1 MTPPTAASTGITDA
15 QWDQQVRARLAMSV
29 PELVPG
35 SPAVRAIRLWAEDVW
50 FVDLVG
56 GGRLVAKHQ
65 FYGVGTQGDP
75 YDLLQ
80 VEFNT
85 LRYLRARG
93 GAVPVAFGIDPGAQL
108 ILLEFVG
115 YRTLANVLAARV
127 DAATRQRL
135 GHRVLRELAHIEAQL
150 ADAQFDGPARV
161 IPGASIEDLT
171 SRWSAV
177 AAIAQEGLR
186 CLWHRHCQDVP
197 PTTLTEAVGSLW
209 RRLGARRPSLGVTD
223 YQPANIVVDEQHRR
237 ITFLELSKLGW
248 DWTERRAVQYTT
260 SVDGTG
266 ISVLDRAVV
275 GRAPIDAGALDGHHL
290 LFQLLLARR
299 ILTNGD
305 GDTTCITRALVTP
318 LSSDPVAREIRRGLQ
333 PLNSS

>member
-1 MTPPTAASTGITDA
+1 MIPPAPASTSITDA
-15 QWDQQVRARLAMSV
+15 QWDQQVRARLAASV
-29 PELVPG
+29 ADLVPG
-35 SPAVRAIRLWAEDVW
+35 SPAVEAINLWVEDVW

-56 GGRLVAKHQ
+56 GGRVVAKHQ
-65 FYGVGTQGDP
+65 FYGVVTRGDS

-80 VEFNT
+80 VEFDT

-93 GAVPVAFGIDPGAQL
+93 CAVPVTFGIDPGAQI

-115 YRTLANVLAARV
+115 YQTFADILTTRV
-127 DAATRQRL
+127 ESGTRQRL

-150 ADAQFDGPARV
+150 TDAEFEGPARV

-177 AAIAQEGLR
+177 GARAQEGLR

-197 PTTLTEAVGSLW
+197 PTTLTEAVASLW
-209 RRLGARRPSLGVTD
+209 RRLGARNPSLGVTD

-266 ISVLDRAVV
+266 ISLLDPDVV
-275 GRAPIDAGALDGHHL
+275 AGAPIDAGALDGHHL

-318 LSSDPVAREIRRGLQ
+318 LSGDPVALAIRLGLQ